1 MLLTRLLC
9 TAINYTQSQ
18 ADVGRP
24 IGSMWCWTSSNDK
37 IAPGELGTVVGF
49 NEKFGQVKVKFSKIT
64 WCIDEDELIPH
75 SAWQGAVG
83 YCIFSVFFSLIVC

>member
-1 MLLTRLLC
+1 
-9 TAINYTQSQ
+9 
-18 ADVGRP
+18 
-24 IGSMWCWTSSNDK
+24 MWCWTSSNDK